1 VRSRTHELF
10 ETLARLLS
18 DHADNHPLEWR
29 YSGHSYTDKPIVI
42 GDDPPKLEIGDI
54 AVRMR
59 LPPDLQTHLTYFAP
73 DGNVPEDLEIL
84 LADKY
89 ELRVFMETSPRKDPW
104 VLLTTIAD
112 PATL

>member
-1 VRSRTHELF
+1 
-10 ETLARLLS
+10 
-18 DHADNHPLEWR
+18 
-29 YSGHSYTDKPIVI
+29 
-42 GDDPPKLEIGDI
+42 
-54 AVRMR
+54 MR